1 MGWSIVCKLEPFL
14 HVMLTIED
22 DRSEIILYT
31 IENYIEINII
41 FKIENGEIRVFNFD
55 KTMQFFG
62 ISGTIAET
70 DKISIM
76 DLDWLTGSMATL
88 KLKEV
93 VAKFELELR
102 EDPQVELFYQ
112 TFKEYVPIRPIFV
125 D

>member
-1 MGWSIVCKLEPFL
+1 
-14 HVMLTIED
+14 
-22 DRSEIILYT
+22 
-31 IENYIEINII
+31 
-41 FKIENGEIRVFNFD
+41 
-55 KTMQFFG
+55 MQFFG